1 MKMGIIG
8 VIFLVVF
15 VLICLLLICI
25 VLIQNEEGGGMGGL
39 FGDANSKAFGSRSGN
54 MLTRTTY
61 VLVTLF
67 FVTTFILGFL
77 NKAPETKQL
86 DPSVL
91 ETPSAVTP
99 GSSWLDDDT
108 GFQEAPGSTEA
119 AEYLPTEAPETVQ

>member
-1 MKMGIIG
+1 MGIIG

-15 VLICLLLICI
+15 VLICLLLICL

-67 FVTTFILGFL
+67 FITTFILGFL
-77 NKAPETKQL
+77 NKAPEIKQL
-86 DPSVL
+86 DPSIL
-91 ETPSAVTP
+91 ETPSVVTP

-108 GFQEAPGSTEA
+108 ELRETSGSTEA
-119 AEYLPTEAPETVQ
+119 VEVLPAEETETTP